1 MLKPRVP
8 KFRHELSVRLKEIIE
23 IQVHGDTLFDPSQ
36 PQTENLVS
44 VLPPQGGTPPTLA
57 ETFHAWQFDVSR
69 INILSYLSNKLNR
82 ASS

>member
-23 IQVHGDTLFDPSQ
+23 IQVHGNTSFDPSQ
-36 PQTENLVS
+36 SQTENLVS
-44 VLPPQGGTPPTLA
+44 TLPTQGGTLPTLA
-57 ETFHAWQFDVSR
+57 ETCHAWQFDLIR

-82 ASS
+82 ANS